1 MAACFH
7 SLGNYDVC
15 TRPFGSLCL
24 SDSRRNCEPLH
35 ASGRELASSIDPQ
48 SYRRKPMSSGGFSE
62 DRWGHDWTSIN
73 HVNRLN
79 SGVGVGIQRQ
89 FAVGSKLDA
98 DLHDSICACV

>member
-1 MAACFH
+1 
-7 SLGNYDVC
+7 
-15 TRPFGSLCL
+15 
-24 SDSRRNCEPLH
+24 
-35 ASGRELASSIDPQ
+35 
-48 SYRRKPMSSGGFSE
+48 MSSGGFSE

-98 DLHDSICACV
+98 DLHELERRADQWWERRLRKMREQEACDAAGPEYPYAGGRLALLSMLEIAV